1 MDLPGAL
8 EHTLL
13 KPDTTKADIKKL
25 CEEAVQYGFRAVCV
39 PPYHIAE
46 AVKQLKSTQVK
57 VATVIGFPMGY
68 SATPAKVEEIKRG
81 IDEGADEFDVVIN
94 ITALKSG
101 NWNFVRNDLETM
113 TRAVHLRGKV
123 IKVILEASLLTSE
136 ELKKMCEF
144 CAEFG
149 VDFVKTSTG
158 VNGKAELE
166 TVRTMRQLLP
176 KSIRIKAAGGIRSLQ
191 EAQQMLEAG
200 ADTMGSSASVAIVS
214 QIG

>member
-25 CEEAVQYGFRAVCV
+25 CEEAVQYGFRAVCI
-39 PPYHIAE
+39 PPYYAAE
-46 AVKQLKSTQVK
+46 AVKHLKSTSVK

-123 IKVILEASLLTSE
+123 IKVILETSLLTSE

-149 VDFVKTSTG
+149 VDYVKTSTG
-158 VNGKAELE
+158 VNGKAEVE

-176 KSIRIKAAGGIRSLQ
+176 KNIRIKAAGGIRSVQ
-191 EAQQMLEAG
+191 DAQQMLEAG
-200 ADTMGSSASVAIVS
+200 ADTLGSSACVAITAQV
-214 QIG
+214 G